1 MVDTRHFARV
11 RGRVHRYNRWVRGN
25 DSPEVSCLMLTQR
38 ACACSSRP
46 TLTRRLARCTIAPT
60 QCREAARCPG
70 PALLKALFTVYE
82 AFAAEPSIDRKLTE
96 LGILVVSRVNA
107 CRYCVQHHAPLA
119 HGAGLKTAQLEAIQA
134 DAWSDRTLWTQEE
147 WLVVR
152 YAEAIASVP
161 QRVDDK
167 LFAELKAH
175 FTERQ
180 IVDLTMRLAL
190 CAAWN
195 KFNDALGLDTETAF
209 QHAFAEL
216 GLPVEAKAVSA

>member
-1 MVDTRHFARV
+1 MSETNPTRV
-11 RGRVHRYNRWVRGN
+11 RLLEKREADASLGPLYDRA
-25 DSPEVSCLMLTQR
+25 DAVSQGSTLPG
-38 ACACSSRP
+38 P
-46 TLTRRLARCTIAPT
+46 TLFGNQVRALAHN
-60 QCREAARCPG
+60 
-70 PALLKALFTVYE
+70 PALLKALFGVYE

-119 HGAGLKTAQLEAIQA
+119 HGAGLKTAQLQAIQN
-134 DAWSDRTLWTQEE
+134 DAWSDRQLWSDEE

-152 YAEAIASVP
+152 YAEVLAAVP
-161 QRVDDK
+161 QRVDDT

-175 FTERQ
+175 FSERQ
-180 IVDLTMRLAL
+180 IIDLTMRLAL

-216 GLPVEAKAVSA
+216 GIAAGAEKVSA

>member
-1 MVDTRHFARV
+1 MADT
-11 RGRVHRYNRWVRGN
+11 
-25 DSPEVSCLMLTQR
+25 ETQLPQSESTSVGIVPDDFTALLQQEFKPKTER
-38 ACACSSRP
+38 
-46 TLTRRLARCTIAPT
+46 T
-60 QCREAARCPG
+60 REAVAS
-70 PALLKALFTVYE
+70 AVQTLAEQVLKETSIVSDDAVETIE
-82 AFAAEPSIDRKLTE
+82 GIIAEIDRKLTE

-119 HGAGLKTAQLEAIQA
+119 HGAGIGTSQLEAIQN
-134 DAWSDRTLWTQEE
+134 DAWSDRTLWSNEE

-152 YAEAIASVP
+152 YAEALASVP

-167 LFAELKAH
+167 LFAELKGC
-175 FTERQ
+175 FSERQ

-216 GLPVEAKAVSA
+216 GLARETETTSARG

>member
-1 MVDTRHFARV
+1 MSDSNPTRV
-11 RGRVHRYNRWVRGN
+11 RLLEKHEADASLALLYDRA
-25 DSPEVSCLMLTQR
+25 DAVSQGSTLPG
-38 ACACSSRP
+38 P
-46 TLTRRLARCTIAPT
+46 TLFGNQVRALAHN
-60 QCREAARCPG
+60 
-70 PALLKALFTVYE
+70 PALLKSLFGVYE
-82 AFAAEPSIDRKLTE
+82 AFAAEPSVDRRLTE

-119 HGAGLKTAQLEAIQA
+119 HGAGLKTAQLEAIQN
-134 DAWSDRTLWTQEE
+134 DAWSDRGLWSAEE

-152 YAEAIASVP
+152 YAEALASVP
-161 QRVDDK
+161 QRIDDK
-167 LFAELKAH
+167 LFTEMKAT
-175 FTERQ
+175 FSERQ

-216 GLPVEAKAVSA
+216 GLEAEKTGA

>member
-1 MVDTRHFARV
+1 MSDTNVTRV
-11 RGRVHRYNRWVRGN
+11 RL
-25 DSPEVSCLMLTQR
+25 PEKHEADASLGPLYDRADAVSQGSTLPG
-38 ACACSSRP
+38 P
-46 TLTRRLARCTIAPT
+46 TLFGNQVRALAHN
-60 QCREAARCPG
+60 
-70 PALLKALFTVYE
+70 PALLKALFGVYE

-107 CRYCVQHHAPLA
+107 CQYCVQHHAPLA
-119 HGAGLKTAQLEAIQA
+119 HGAGLKTAQLQA
-134 DAWSDRTLWTQEE
+134 VQDDRWSDPKLWSEEE

-152 YAEAIASVP
+152 YAQALAEVP

-167 LFAELKAH
+167 LFAELKTR
-175 FTERQ
+175 FSERQ

-216 GLPVEAKAVSA
+216 DLA

>member
-1 MVDTRHFARV
+1 MSESSVTRV
-11 RGRVHRYNRWVRGN
+11 RL
-25 DSPEVSCLMLTQR
+25 PEKREADPSLGPLYDRADAVSNGSTLPG
-38 ACACSSRP
+38 P
-46 TLTRRLARCTIAPT
+46 TLFGNQVRALAHN
-60 QCREAARCPG
+60 
-70 PALLKALFTVYE
+70 PALLKALFGVYE
-82 AFAAEPSIDRKLTE
+82 AFAEQPSLERKLTE

-119 HGAGLKTAQLEAIQA
+119 HGAGLTTAQLQA
-134 DAWSDRTLWTQEE
+134 LQEGAWTDRTLWSEDE

-152 YAEAIASVP
+152 YAEALAAVP

-167 LFAELKAH
+167 LFAALKAR
-175 FTERQ
+175 FSERQ

-216 GLPVEAKAVSA
+216 GIA

>member
-1 MVDTRHFARV
+1 MPETDLTRV
-11 RGRVHRYNRWVRGN
+11 RLLEKSQADASLGPLYDRA
-25 DSPEVSCLMLTQR
+25 DAVSQGSTLPG
-38 ACACSSRP
+38 P
-46 TLTRRLARCTIAPT
+46 TLFGNQVRALAHH
-60 QCREAARCPG
+60 
-70 PALLKALFTVYE
+70 PALLKALFGVYE

-119 HGAGLKTAQLEAIQA
+119 HGAGLKTEQLQA
-134 DAWSDRTLWTQEE
+134 VQNDAWADPTLWSKEE

-152 YAEAIASVP
+152 YAEALASVP
-161 QRVDDK
+161 QRVDAA
-167 LFAELKAH
+167 LFAELKKE
-175 FTERQ
+175 FSERQ

-216 GLPVEAKAVSA
+216 GIAVEAEKLGA

>member
-1 MVDTRHFARV
+1 MSDAHPTRV
-11 RGRVHRYNRWVRGN
+11 RLLEQADADASLGPLYDRADAVSRGGTL
-25 DSPEVSCLMLTQR
+25 PG
-38 ACACSSRP
+38 P
-46 TLTRRLARCTIAPT
+46 TLFGNQVRALAHN
-60 QCREAARCPG
+60 

-119 HGAGLKTAQLEAIQA
+119 HGAGLKTSQLEAIQA
-134 DAWSDRTLWTQEE
+134 DAWSDRTLWTHQE

>member
-1 MVDTRHFARV
+1 MSEPNVARV
-11 RGRVHRYNRWVRGN
+11 RL
-25 DSPEVSCLMLTQR
+25 PEKREADASLGPLYDRADAVSNGSTLPG
-38 ACACSSRP
+38 P
-46 TLTRRLARCTIAPT
+46 TLFGNQVRALAHN
-60 QCREAARCPG
+60 
-70 PALLKALFTVYE
+70 PALLKALFSVYE
-82 AFAAEPSIDRKLTE
+82 AFAEQPSIDRKLTE

-119 HGAGLKTAQLEAIQA
+119 HGAGLTTAQLQA
-134 DAWSDRTLWTQEE
+134 VQNDAWSDRTLWSEEE

-152 YAEAIASVP
+152 YAEALAAVP

-167 LFAELKAH
+167 LFAALKAR
-175 FTERQ
+175 FSERQ

-216 GLPVEAKAVSA
+216 GLA

>member
-1 MVDTRHFARV
+1 MSEPNVARV
-11 RGRVHRYNRWVRGN
+11 RL
-25 DSPEVSCLMLTQR
+25 PEKREADASLGPLYDRADAVSDGSTLPG
-38 ACACSSRP
+38 P
-46 TLTRRLARCTIAPT
+46 TLFGNQVRALAHN
-60 QCREAARCPG
+60 
-70 PALLKALFTVYE
+70 PALLKALFSVYE
-82 AFAAEPSIDRKLTE
+82 AFAAQPSIDRKLTE

-119 HGAGLKTAQLEAIQA
+119 HGAGLTTAQLQA
-134 DAWSDRTLWTQEE
+134 VQNDAWSDRTLWSEDE

-152 YAEAIASVP
+152 YAEALAAVP
-161 QRVDDK
+161 QRVDDQ
-167 LFAELKAH
+167 LFAALKVR
-175 FTERQ
+175 FSERQ

-216 GLPVEAKAVSA
+216 GLA

>member
-1 MVDTRHFARV
+1 MSESNTTRV
-11 RGRVHRYNRWVRGN
+11 RLLEKSDADASLSPLYERADAVSRG
-25 DSPEVSCLMLTQR
+25 STLPG
-38 ACACSSRP
+38 P
-46 TLTRRLARCTIAPT
+46 TLFGNQVRALAHN
-60 QCREAARCPG
+60 
-70 PALLKALFTVYE
+70 PALLRALFGVYE

-107 CRYCVQHHAPLA
+107 CQYCVQHHAPLA
-119 HGAGLKTAQLEAIQA
+119 HGAGLKTAQLQA
-134 DAWSDRTLWTQEE
+134 LQDDAWSDRTLWSDEE

-152 YAEAIASVP
+152 YAQALAEVP

-167 LFAELKAH
+167 LSVELKTR
-175 FTERQ
+175 FSERQ

-216 GLPVEAKAVSA
+216 DLA

>member
-1 MVDTRHFARV
+1 MSEAHLTRV
-11 RGRVHRYNRWVRGN
+11 RLLEKSQADASLASLYDRA
-25 DSPEVSCLMLTQR
+25 DAVSQGSTLPG
-38 ACACSSRP
+38 P
-46 TLTRRLARCTIAPT
+46 TLFGNQVRALAHN
-60 QCREAARCPG
+60 
-70 PALLKALFTVYE
+70 PALLKALFKVYE

-119 HGAGLKTAQLEAIQA
+119 HGAGLETSQLKAIQD
-134 DAWSDRTLWTQEE
+134 DAWSDRKLWSDEE

-152 YAEAIASVP
+152 YAEALASVP
-161 QRVDDK
+161 QRVNDG
-167 LFAELKAH
+167 LFAELKEH
-175 FTERQ
+175 FSERQ
-180 IVDLTMRLAL
+180 IVELTMRLAL

-216 GLPVEAKAVSA
+216 ALGSRSEKVGA

>member
-1 MVDTRHFARV
+1 MSESSVTRV
-11 RGRVHRYNRWVRGN
+11 RL
-25 DSPEVSCLMLTQR
+25 PEKREADPSLGPLYDRADAVSNGSTLPG
-38 ACACSSRP
+38 P
-46 TLTRRLARCTIAPT
+46 TLFGNQVRALAHH
-60 QCREAARCPG
+60 
-70 PALLKALFTVYE
+70 PALLKALFGVYE
-82 AFAAEPSIDRKLTE
+82 AFAEQPSLERKLTE

-119 HGAGLKTAQLEAIQA
+119 HGAGLTTAQLQA
-134 DAWSDRTLWTQEE
+134 LQEGAWTDRTLWSEDE

-152 YAEAIASVP
+152 YAEALAAVP

-167 LFAELKAH
+167 LFAALKAR
-175 FTERQ
+175 FSERQ

-216 GLPVEAKAVSA
+216 GIA

>member
-1 MVDTRHFARV
+1 MSDSNVTRV
-11 RGRVHRYNRWVRGN
+11 RL
-25 DSPEVSCLMLTQR
+25 PEKHEADGSLGPLYDR
-38 ACACSSRP
+38 ADAVTHGSTLPGP
-46 TLTRRLARCTIAPT
+46 TLFGNQVRALAHN
-60 QCREAARCPG
+60 
-70 PALLKALFTVYE
+70 PALLKALFGVYE
-82 AFAAEPSIDRKLTE
+82 AFAEQPSIDRKLTE

-119 HGAGLKTAQLEAIQA
+119 HGAGLKTAQLQA
-134 DAWSDRTLWTQEE
+134 LQDDAWADPTLWSNEE

-152 YAEAIASVP
+152 YAQALAEVP

-167 LFAELKAH
+167 LFAELKTR
-175 FTERQ
+175 FSERQ

-216 GLPVEAKAVSA
+216 GLAPTAEKIGV

>member
-1 MVDTRHFARV
+1 MSETNLMRV
-11 RGRVHRYNRWVRGN
+11 RPLEKHEADASLAPLYDRA
-25 DSPEVSCLMLTQR
+25 DAVSGGSTLPG
-38 ACACSSRP
+38 P
-46 TLTRRLARCTIAPT
+46 TLFGNQVRALAHN
-60 QCREAARCPG
+60 
-70 PALLKALFTVYE
+70 PALLKALFGVYE
-82 AFAAEPSIDRKLTE
+82 AFAEQPSIDRKLTE

-119 HGAGLKTAQLEAIQA
+119 HGAGLTTKQLQA
-134 DAWSDRTLWTQEE
+134 LQDGAWSERKLWSDDE

-152 YAEAIASVP
+152 YAEALAAVP
-161 QRVDDK
+161 LRVDDK
-167 LFAELKAH
+167 LFAALKAR
-175 FTERQ
+175 FSERQ

-216 GLPVEAKAVSA
+216 GVA

>member
-1 MVDTRHFARV
+1 MSDPNPTRV
-11 RGRVHRYNRWVRGN
+11 RLLEKGQADASLGPLYDRA
-25 DSPEVSCLMLTQR
+25 DAVSQGSTLPG
-38 ACACSSRP
+38 P
-46 TLTRRLARCTIAPT
+46 TLFGNQVRALAHN
-60 QCREAARCPG
+60 
-70 PALLKALFTVYE
+70 PALLKALFKVYE

-119 HGAGLKTAQLEAIQA
+119 HGAGLGTSQLEAIQN
-134 DAWSDRTLWTQEE
+134 DAWGDQKLWSREE

-152 YAEAIASVP
+152 YAEALASVP

-167 LFAELKAH
+167 LFAELKGC
-175 FTERQ
+175 FSERQ

-216 GLPVEAKAVSA
+216 GLAREAERTDA

>member
-1 MVDTRHFARV
+1 MT
-11 RGRVHRYNRWVRGN
+11 
-25 DSPEVSCLMLTQR
+25 DSNLQRLRLLEKSEADASLGPLYDRADAVSQGSTLPG
-38 ACACSSRP
+38 P
-46 TLTRRLARCTIAPT
+46 TLFGNQVRALAHH
-60 QCREAARCPG
+60 
-70 PALLKALFTVYE
+70 PALLKALFGVYE

-119 HGAGLKTAQLEAIQA
+119 HGAGLKTAQLQA
-134 DAWSDRTLWTQEE
+134 VQDDAWSDPTLWSEEE

-152 YAEAIASVP
+152 YAQALAEVP

-167 LFAELKAH
+167 LFAELKAC
-175 FTERQ
+175 FSERQ
-180 IVDLTMRLAL
+180 IADLTMRLAL

-209 QHAFAEL
+209 QHAFADL
-216 GLPVEAKAVSA
+216 GLAAKAEKISA

>member
-1 MVDTRHFARV
+1 MPEADPTRV
-11 RGRVHRYNRWVRGN
+11 RLLEKREADASLGPLYDRA
-25 DSPEVSCLMLTQR
+25 DAVSQGSTLPG
-38 ACACSSRP
+38 P
-46 TLTRRLARCTIAPT
+46 TLFGNQVRALAHN
-60 QCREAARCPG
+60 
-70 PALLKALFTVYE
+70 PALLKSLFGVYE

-119 HGAGLKTAQLEAIQA
+119 HGAGLRTAQLEAVQN
-134 DAWSDRTLWTQEE
+134 DAWSDRKLWSEEE

-152 YAEAIASVP
+152 YAEALASVP
-161 QRVDDK
+161 QRVDDT
-167 LFAELKAH
+167 LFVEMKAT
-175 FTERQ
+175 FSERQ

-216 GLPVEAKAVSA
+216 GLARETETTSARG

>member
-1 MVDTRHFARV
+1 MSDPNPTRV
-11 RGRVHRYNRWVRGN
+11 RLLEKSAADASLAPLYDRA
-25 DSPEVSCLMLTQR
+25 DAVSQGSTLPG
-38 ACACSSRP
+38 P
-46 TLTRRLARCTIAPT
+46 TLFGNQVRALAHN
-60 QCREAARCPG
+60 
-70 PALLKALFTVYE
+70 PALLRSLFGVYE
-82 AFAAEPSIDRKLTE
+82 AFAAEPSVDRKLTE

-119 HGAGLKTAQLEAIQA
+119 HGAGLKTSQLRALQD
-134 DAWSDRTLWTQEE
+134 DAWSDPELWSKEE

-152 YAEAIASVP
+152 YAEALAAVP
-161 QRVDDK
+161 QRVNDA
-167 LFAELKAH
+167 LFAELKER
-175 FTERQ
+175 FSERQ

-216 GLPVEAKAVSA
+216 GLPAVKVKVGA

>member
-1 MVDTRHFARV
+1 MSESSATRIRL
-11 RGRVHRYNRWVRGN
+11 
-25 DSPEVSCLMLTQR
+25 PEKHEADPSLAPLYERADAVSSGSTLPG
-38 ACACSSRP
+38 P
-46 TLTRRLARCTIAPT
+46 TLFGNQVRALAHN
-60 QCREAARCPG
+60 
-70 PALLKALFTVYE
+70 PALLKALFGVYE
-82 AFAAEPSIDRKLTE
+82 AFAAQPSVDRKLTE

-119 HGAGLKTAQLEAIQA
+119 HGAGLTKKQLQA
-134 DAWSDRTLWTQEE
+134 VQDDAWSERTLWSEEE

-152 YAEAIASVP
+152 YAEALASVP
-161 QRVDDK
+161 QKVDDK
-167 LFAELKAH
+167 LFAALKAR
-175 FTERQ
+175 FSERQ

-216 GLPVEAKAVSA
+216 GGT

>member
-1 MVDTRHFARV
+1 MSESSLTRV
-11 RGRVHRYNRWVRGN
+11 RLLEKREADASLAPLYDRADAVSQGRTLPG
-25 DSPEVSCLMLTQR
+25 
-38 ACACSSRP
+38 P
-46 TLTRRLARCTIAPT
+46 TLFGNQVRALAHN
-60 QCREAARCPG
+60 
-70 PALLKALFTVYE
+70 PALLRSLFGVYE

-119 HGAGLKTAQLEAIQA
+119 HGAGLKTSQLRALQ
-134 DAWSDRTLWTQEE
+134 DGAWSDPEHWSKEE

-152 YAEAIASVP
+152 YAEALAAVP
-161 QRVDDK
+161 QKVDDK
-167 LFAELKAH
+167 LFAALKAR
-175 FTERQ
+175 FSERQ

-216 GLPVEAKAVSA
+216 GVG

>member
-1 MVDTRHFARV
+1 MPDPGVTRV
-11 RGRVHRYNRWVRGN
+11 RL
-25 DSPEVSCLMLTQR
+25 PEKHEADASLGPLYDRADAVSSGSTLPG
-38 ACACSSRP
+38 P
-46 TLTRRLARCTIAPT
+46 TLFGNQVRALAHN
-60 QCREAARCPG
+60 

-82 AFAAEPSIDRKLTE
+82 AFAEQPSLDRRLTE

-119 HGAGLKTAQLEAIQA
+119 RGAGLTIRQLQA
-134 DAWSDRTLWTQEE
+134 LQDGAWSERALWSEEE

-152 YAEAIASVP
+152 YAEALAAVP
-161 QRVDDK
+161 QRVDDA
-167 LFAELKAH
+167 LFAALQAR
-175 FTERQ
+175 FSERQ

-216 GLPVEAKAVSA
+216 GVA